1 MIGAPPLLFGYL
13 IFAALALELCLQLG
27 RTMTL
32 LPHYRLA
39 SSGDPVFRD
48 SFFLSSFRVISLLC
62 HLAEW
67 WTVTDGSEQRPMLRF
82 FF

>member
-1 MIGAPPLLFGYL
+1 
-13 IFAALALELCLQLG
+13 LQLG

-48 SFFLSSFRVISLLC
+48 SFFLSSFRVVSLLC

-67 WTVTDGSEQRPMLRF
+67 WIVTDGSEQ
-82 FF
+82 